1 MTTESKQA
9 LRSRSG
15 FMLLGAAIS
24 ATVTGLLVG
33 LLGAITSG
41 DAAAYGALAG
51 TALCV
56 LVFGFGAFVVN
67 VVAGLMPAAAL
78 LIALLTYT
86 MQVAL
91 MALAFLALTKSG
103 VLDDT
108 LDRRWLGGAVIA
120 ATLTWLG
127 TQIWLSTKARIP
139 AYELPGGQSE
149 AGAR

>member
-1 MTTESKQA
+1 MTTESKQV

-24 ATVTGLLVG
+24 ASLAGLAVALVG
-33 LLGAITSG
+33 ALADG
-41 DAAAYGALAG
+41 DQAAYGALVG

-56 LVFGFGAFVVN
+56 AVFGFGAFVVN

-108 LDRRWLGGAVIA
+108 LDRRWLAGAVIT

-127 TQIWLSTKARIP
+127 AQIWLSTKARIV
-139 AYELPGGQSE
+139 AYELPGGQPE